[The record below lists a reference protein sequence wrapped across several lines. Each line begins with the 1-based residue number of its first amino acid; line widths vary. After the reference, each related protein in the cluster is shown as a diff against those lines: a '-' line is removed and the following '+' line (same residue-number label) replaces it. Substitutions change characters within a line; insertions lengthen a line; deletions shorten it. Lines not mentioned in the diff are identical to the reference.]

1 MDKSWQFLAK
11 NGQVV
16 AKNGQV
22 VAICTGVRKALTY
35 NNFLERKSPPWRG
48 LSSIRG
54 KIILSP

>member
-35 NNFLERKSPPWRG
+35 NNFLERKSPP
-48 LSSIRG
+48 
-54 KIILSP
+54 